1 MKRQGK
7 TILISLL
14 VAAAL
19 MIACA
24 GPASPDAGAPQTQ
37 AQAQTTPG
45 PSANEKETQTAAPE
59 VTPLFGAFK
68 AEDSNGNEV
77 TQEIF
82 AGHKLTMVNIWATFC
97 GPCLREM
104 PELGELDEE
113 YRDQGFQVVGM
124 PTDVI
129 DQDGA
134 IDPEQVALVNEIA
147 EKTGADYPHI
157 LPTQEL
163 VDAKLGSVTAVPETV
178 FVDENG
184 NQVGE
189 SYRGARDKAAW
200 KEIIDGLLASMPDEA
215 AKDADAAQPMAA
227 QAAVL
232 DANIPASPVF
242 YQFEAQGLDGK
253 AYTDEVLNQNPN
265 QALTLALVWDPSWE
279 GSGEALSKLQEYLE
293 TDDMV
298 KGIGFVLGA
307 DGKEQEAVAIAQQA
321 GAGYPQL
328 LPTAGIEDII
338 VEKEPQLLAITPW
351 GSIRVKP
358 LNASEDMQA
367 WKTYIDDAVIDVT
380 GICCG

>member
-19 MIACA
+19 MIAACA

-37 AQAQTTPG
+37 AQAQTTPE

-59 VTPLFGAFK
+59 VTLLFGAFK

-104 PELGELDEE
+104 PELGELDKE

-129 DQDGA
+129 DRAGA

-200 KEIIDGLLASMPDEA
+200 KEIIDGLLASMPEPD
-215 AKDADAAQPMAA
+215 K
-227 QAAVL
+227 
-232 DANIPASPVF
+232 PA
-242 YQFEAQGLDGK
+242 E
-253 AYTDEVLNQNPN
+253 
-265 QALTLALVWDPSWE
+265 
-279 GSGEALSKLQEYLE
+279 
-293 TDDMV
+293 
-298 KGIGFVLGA
+298 
-307 DGKEQEAVAIAQQA
+307 
-321 GAGYPQL
+321 
-328 LPTAGIEDII
+328 
-338 VEKEPQLLAITPW
+338 
-351 GSIRVKP
+351 
-358 LNASEDMQA
+358 
-367 WKTYIDDAVIDVT
+367 
-380 GICCG
+380 

>member
-19 MIACA
+19 MIAACA

-37 AQAQTTPG
+37 AQTTPE

-200 KEIIDGLLASMPDEA
+200 KEIIDGLLASMPEPD
-215 AKDADAAQPMAA
+215 K
-227 QAAVL
+227 
-232 DANIPASPVF
+232 PA
-242 YQFEAQGLDGK
+242 E
-253 AYTDEVLNQNPN
+253 
-265 QALTLALVWDPSWE
+265 
-279 GSGEALSKLQEYLE
+279 
-293 TDDMV
+293 
-298 KGIGFVLGA
+298 
-307 DGKEQEAVAIAQQA
+307 
-321 GAGYPQL
+321 
-328 LPTAGIEDII
+328 
-338 VEKEPQLLAITPW
+338 
-351 GSIRVKP
+351 
-358 LNASEDMQA
+358 
-367 WKTYIDDAVIDVT
+367 
-380 GICCG
+380 